1 MNAVLSFLQR
11 IVVLPLL
18 LAVSSAAFGQG
29 FSGVFTWHN
38 DNSRTGQ
45 NLNET
50 TLTPQNVNVAT
61 FGKVFS
67 YPVDGMAYAQPL
79 YVPNVT
85 VPNQGTHNVIY
96 VATENDSV
104 YAFDA
109 DGLQTSPLWHVSFL
123 DLPNGVTTVPCAD
136 ESSDCNVYPV
146 YGITSTPVIDP
157 TTGTLYAVARTK
169 ESGTWVQRIHA
180 LDITSGVEKF
190 GGPVVIQATVN
201 GTGNGSQG
209 GKLPFNARL
218 ANQRPA
224 LLLSNNT
231 LYVGWTGVH
240 GWVMAFDPQTLAL
253 LNAFT
258 STPNSQQ
265 HGGIWM
271 AGGGMAA
278 DNLGNVYFSVAEAGF
293 DINQGGEDWGETL
306 LKVSPTLQVLDYFSP
321 SDQVCRVTNDYD
333 LASGGPL
340 LLPPQS
346 GSYPNEIIQ
355 AGKGGYPCDP
365 FGSGWGVPVYLVNR
379 DSMGGYNSQVDTSLQ
394 TVLGVPILQQNV
406 SGGYWGNA
414 AYFQS
419 PSGQFIYLSG
429 LSGEVGKGDNLKAF
443 SLTNGVLSTAPVA
456 KSTNILPIGSTP
468 SVSAYGSSDGIVWA
482 VERQDI
488 LAAKPGNKPAVLYAY
503 DANNVATM
511 LYNSTLAGT
520 RDQAGPGVKFVTP
533 TVANGKVYVGTQTEL
548 DVYGLLGQS
557 LPAPAIKLSPASLSF
572 GNQLTGS
579 TSLQQSVTL
588 TNSGTASLQISNV
601 GASGDF
607 LLNNT
612 ATSCPYSGGFVNAGA
627 TCTLDAAFTPSQLGS
642 RTGSITIT
650 SNSAGGPN
658 NAGLSG
664 IGTNPTVSVFLQ
676 PSSAQVGN
684 GPQAVAVADFNGDG
698 YADVAVANA
707 TDGTVSILLN
717 NGNGTFTLKSTIAT
731 GSGSAA
737 VVAADF
743 LGNGKQDLAIA
754 NQTGNTVSILL
765 GNGDGTFTAATTLTG
780 FSGPGSLV
788 SADFNND
795 GRYDLAV
802 ANASNGTV
810 SIFLSNGNGT
820 FTAQSA
826 LTLPSS
832 VPSAIAAADFNGD
845 GNQDLIVADS
855 ANSVLSIFLGN
866 GSGGFTL
873 KSSPAVSGSPVAIAV
888 GDWNGDKKVD
898 LAVVNVTAGTMST
911 LFGNGDGTFQSA
923 VNYTGLAA
931 PKGIATA
938 DFNGD
943 GNPDLAVTNSSAN
956 TVDIFLGSA
965 NGSFQSP
972 TAYSTGSA
980 PYGLAAKDFNN
991 DGWPDLVVANSAG
1004 NTVSILL
1011 QSAQATLS
1019 SASLALGEQIVGTAG
1034 PSQDVVLS
1042 NSGDAALTINS
1053 VIIGGANP
1061 GDFGFTSSCTP
1072 LPVKVLAGSECRF
1085 GVSFKPTAI
1094 GIRAASLLIS
1104 DTAGSGSQT
1113 VALTGTGTQ
1122 PVVSLSSSTLNVG
1135 NVVVGASGT
1144 GSLLLANTGSAPL
1157 TFTSVVASGDYSML
1171 PATTACPYG
1180 AGVLNAGAS
1189 CTLDVTF
1196 TPSAT
1201 GTRTGNITITD
1212 NAAGG
1217 SQAVSLTG
1225 TGTVATIGLFP
1236 VALAFGA
1243 ETLHVT
1249 TPPQT
1254 LTVSNTSAAAAGITV
1269 SITGADPGDYAQ
1281 TNNCPA
1287 SLAGN
1292 SSCTVQVTF
1301 TPQAAGARTA
1311 NLSIA
1316 ETGSSTPITAALSG
1330 SGAAPTV
1337 KLVPASIAFGS
1348 QTVGTTSATH
1358 TVTLTNSG
1366 NATLTISS
1374 ISVSGGNAGD
1384 FAQTNT
1390 CGSSVVAKASCTISV
1405 TFTPTKKGTRNS
1417 AVVVL
1422 DNAGS
1427 GQQKAVLTG
1436 VGD

>member
-1 MNAVLSFLQR
+1 MKTALSLLR
-11 IVVLPLL
+11 ILRIALL

-29 FSGVFTWHN
+29 FSGVLTWHN

-45 NLNET
+45 NLSEI
-50 TLTPQNVNVAT
+50 TLSPQNVNVTT

-67 YPVDGMAYAQPL
+67 YPVDGMVYAQPL

-85 VPNQGTHNVIY
+85 VPNLGTHNVVY
-96 VATENDSV
+96 VATENDSI

-109 DGLQTSPLWHVSFL
+109 DGLQTSPLWHVTFL

-146 YGITSTPVIDP
+146 YGITSTPVIDVS
-157 TTGTLYAVARTK
+157 TGTLYALARTK
-169 ESGTWVQRIHA
+169 ESGTWVQRLHA
-180 LDITSGVEKF
+180 LDLSSGVEKF
-190 GGPVVIQATVN
+190 GGPVIIQASVN
-201 GTGNGSQG
+201 GTGNGSVG

-231 LYVGWTGVH
+231 IYVGWTGVH
-240 GWVMAFDPQTLAL
+240 GWVMAFDAQTLAL

-278 DNLGNVYFSVAEAGF
+278 DNDGNVYFAIAEAGF
-293 DINQGGEDWGETL
+293 DINQGGEDFGETL
-306 LKVSPTLQVLDYFSP
+306 VKASPALQVVDYFSP

-346 GSYPNEIIQ
+346 GNYPNEIIQ
-355 AGKGGYPCDP
+355 AGKGGFPCDP

-379 DSMGGYNSQVDTSLQ
+379 DNMGGYNAQMDASLQ

-406 SGGYWGNA
+406 DGGYWGNA
-414 AYFQS
+414 AYWQS

-429 LSGEVGKGDNLKAF
+429 LSGENGLGDYLKAF
-443 SLTNGVLSTAPVA
+443 SLTGGVLSTTPAA
-456 KSTNILPIGSTP
+456 MSTNMFPIGSTP
-468 SVSAYGSSDGIVWA
+468 SVSANGSSNGIVWA

-488 LAAKPGNKPAVLYAY
+488 LAAKPGTKPAVLYAY
-503 DANNVATM
+503 DANNVSNM
-511 LYNSTLAGT
+511 LYNSTLAKT
-520 RDQAGPGVKFVTP
+520 RDQAGPAVKFVTP

-548 DVYGLLGQS
+548 DVYGLLAQS
-557 LPAPAIKLSPASLSF
+557 LPAPAITLSQASLSF
-572 GNQLTGS
+572 GSQLTGS

-588 TNSGTASLQISNV
+588 TNSGTASLQISSV
-601 GASGDF
+601 GVSGDF
-607 LLNNT
+607 VLNNT
-612 ATSCPYSGGFVNAGA
+612 ATSCPYSGGFVNAGT

-642 RTGSITIT
+642 RAGSITVT
-650 SNSAGGPN
+650 SN
-658 NAGLSG
+658 NAGSPNSVGLSG
-664 IGTNPTVSVFLQ
+664 MGANPTVSVFLQ
-676 PSSAQVGN
+676 PSSSQVGS
-684 GPQAVAVADFNGDG
+684 GPQSVAVADFNGDG
-698 YADVAVANA
+698 YADVVVANA
-707 TDGTVSILLN
+707 AAGTVSVLLN

-731 GSGSAA
+731 GSGPAA
-737 VVAADF
+737 LVAADF
-743 LGNGKQDLAIA
+743 DGNGKPDLAVA
-754 NQTGNTVSILL
+754 NQVGNTVSILL
-765 GNGDGTFTAATTLTG
+765 GNGDGTFTTGAPLTG

-788 SADFNND
+788 AADFNND
-795 GRYDLAV
+795 GRFDLAV

-810 SIFLSNGNGT
+810 SVLLNNGNGT
-820 FTAQSA
+820 FTAGSP

-866 GSGGFTL
+866 GAGGFVL
-873 KSSPAVSGSPVAIAV
+873 KSSSAVNGSPVAIVV

-898 LAVVNVTAGTMST
+898 LAVANLTAGTMST
-911 LFGNGDGTFQSA
+911 LFGNGDGTFQPA

-943 GNPDLAVTNSSAN
+943 GNPDLAVTNSSTN

-965 NGSFQSP
+965 NGSFQSS
-972 TAYSTGSA
+972 TAYTTGSA
-980 PYGLAAKDFNN
+980 PYGLAARDFNN
-991 DGWPDLVVANSAG
+991 DGWPDLVVANSSD

-1011 QSAQATLS
+1011 QSAQATIS
-1019 SASLALGEQIVGTAG
+1019 SNSLALGEQIVGTAG
-1034 PSQDVVLS
+1034 ASQEVVLS

-1053 VIIGGANP
+1053 VGLSGANSA
-1061 GDFGFTSSCTP
+1061 DFAFTSSCTP
-1072 LPVKVLAGSECRF
+1072 LPVKLLAAGECRF
-1085 GVSFKPTAI
+1085 GVNFKPTAT
-1094 GIRAASLLIS
+1094 GTRNASLLIT

-1122 PVVSLSSSTLNVG
+1122 PAVGLSSSVLNLG

-1144 GSLLLANTGSAPL
+1144 GSLLLTNTGSAPL

-1171 PATTACPYG
+1171 STTTACPYG
-1180 AGVLNAGAS
+1180 AGLLNVGAS

-1201 GTRTGNITITD
+1201 GTRTGNLTITD
-1212 NAAGG
+1212 NAAGS
-1217 SQAVSLTG
+1217 SQVVSLTG
-1225 TGTVATIGLFP
+1225 TGTVATISVFP
-1236 VALAFGA
+1236 LALAFRS

-1249 TPPQT
+1249 TPPQV
-1254 LTVSNTSAAAAGITV
+1254 LTVSNTSAAAAVITV
-1269 SITGADPGDYAQ
+1269 SIAGADPTDFAQ

-1292 SSCTVQVTF
+1292 KSCAVSVTF
-1301 TPQAAGARTA
+1301 TPSAAGARSA
-1311 NLSIA
+1311 SLAIA
-1316 ETGSSTPITAALSG
+1316 EAGSSTPLMAALSG
-1330 SGAAPTV
+1330 TGASPAV
-1337 KLVPASIAFGS
+1337 KLSPSSVAFGN
-1348 QTVGTTSATH
+1348 QTVGTTSAPRTI
-1358 TVTLTNSG
+1358 TLTNSG
-1366 NATLTISS
+1366 SATLAISS
-1374 ISVSGGNAGD
+1374 IAVSGGNPGD

-1390 CGSSVVAKASCTISV
+1390 CGSSVAAKASCTISV
-1405 TFTPTKKGTRNS
+1405 TFTPAKKGARNS
-1417 AVVVL
+1417 AVVVV
-1422 DNAGS
+1422 DNAGT
-1427 GQQKAVLTG
+1427 GEQKAVLSG